1 MASIASLDAQSEDLV
16 TGIRGMTGQMES
28 RVKTLAIREKS
39 FKERTEVAKDRIL
52 IARRKIQAMHEQRA
66 AKVWFCFIY

>member
-1 MASIASLDAQSEDLV
+1 MASIASLDAQSENLV
-16 TGIRGMTGQMES
+16 TGMRGMTAQMES

-52 IARRKIQAMHEQRA
+52 NARRKIQAMHEQRA
-66 AKVWFCFIY
+66 AKV

>member
-1 MASIASLDAQSEDLV
+1 MAGIASLDAQSENLV

-52 IARRKIQAMHEQRA
+52 TARRNIQAMHGQRSE
-66 AKVWFCFIY
+66 KV